1 MKHYVKMFNLLFYSW
16 GNWGSAKMGLYP
28 KLHNKVVE
36 AIVRKASI
44 ITFFAL
50 TVSEIFDLS

>member
-1 MKHYVKMFNLLFYSW
+1 MFNLLFYSW